1 MNALTFSRPIEP
13 FIDDMEPTSSPQN
26 PINVLVVDDSA
37 VMRSLIKRI
46 LGDDKDI
53 NVVASA
59 VDGASALGQL
69 NLYDVDVVLLD
80 IQMPVMDG
88 MTAIP
93 NLLSSKPDLKIIMIT
108 SASDEQSRQC
118 VRALELGAVDFI
130 TKPSG
135 KTFATATS
143 GFQDD
148 LLAKI
153 KNWGDGKRKKR
164 GPATGQ
170 ATAKKQQ
177 PARLLK
183 LPVPK
188 QIILR
193 TGAIPRP
200 SAIAIGSSTGGP
212 EALSKI
218 IPHLKDVTQPIFIT
232 QHMPPSFLTIM
243 ATHITDYGAS
253 PCLEAKD
260 GMRVEERTIYL
271 APGDYHMTVE
281 ADGANAVIRL
291 NQNPPENFCRP
302 AVDPMLRSLSAYYG
316 NKLFIAILTGM
327 GVDGQKGA
335 MRAIEAGASMIAQ
348 DEASSVVWGM
358 PAAVAQSGLCHAVV
372 PLDEMGPMIARIARK
387 GQPE

>member
-1 MNALTFSRPIEP
+1 MKP
-13 FIDDMEPTSSPQN
+13 SPEHQN

-46 LGDDKDI
+46 LGDDADV

-59 VDGASALGQL
+59 VDGAGALGQL

-80 IQMPVMDG
+80 IQMQARNSMS
-88 MTAIP
+88 AIP
-93 NLLSSKPDLKIIMIT
+93 DLLRARPHLKIIMIT
-108 SASDEQSRQC
+108 SSSDEQINQC
-118 VRALELGAVDFI
+118 VHALELGAVDYV
-130 TKPSG
+130 TKPNG
-135 KTFATATS
+135 KTFSTPSSA
-143 GFQDD
+143 FQDE
-148 LLAKI
+148 LISKI

-164 GPATGQ
+164 GAGSTAVKRPNPA
-170 ATAKKQQ
+170 K
-177 PARLLK
+177 LLK

-193 TGAIPRP
+193 SGAIPRP

-218 IPHLKDVTQPIFIT
+218 IPHLKDVTQPVFIT

-243 ATHITDYGAS
+243 AGHINDYGAL
-253 PCLEAKD
+253 PCVEAKD
-260 GMRVEERTIYL
+260 GMRVQDKTIYL
-271 APGDYHMTVE
+271 APGDFHMTVE
-281 ADGANAVIRL
+281 ADGDGAVIRL

-316 NKLFIAILTGM
+316 NKLFITILTGM
-327 GVDGQKGA
+327 GVDGRQGA
-335 MRAIEAGASMIAQ
+335 KLAVEAGASMIAQ

-358 PAAVAQSGLCHAVV
+358 PAAVAQSGLCHAVL
-372 PLDEMGPMIARIARK
+372 PLNDIGPAIARIARK